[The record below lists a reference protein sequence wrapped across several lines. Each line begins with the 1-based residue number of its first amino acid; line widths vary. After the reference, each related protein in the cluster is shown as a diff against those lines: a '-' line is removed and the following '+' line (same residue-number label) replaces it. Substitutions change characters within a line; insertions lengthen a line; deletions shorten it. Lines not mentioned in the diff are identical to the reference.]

1 MSFLLNQLSYEHV
14 KHPNMTVQTL
24 FFLVSKEF
32 IDKTRNGQKIAIYKS
47 QILGITLYLSWS
59 LNFVTDFRTLLDEI
73 LYAAVI

>member
-1 MSFLLNQLSYEHV
+1 M
-14 KHPNMTVQTL
+14 
-24 FFLVSKEF
+24 
-32 IDKTRNGQKIAIYKS
+32 TRNGQKIAIYES